1 MVLRLIL
8 LSYDPTS
15 AAEIDNMV
23 QPIRPEAVERKIY
36 FYRLRME
43 PDEQGVPAVLD
54 PQPALAHIGQ
64 LIAGEDWYQDAGD
77 GNVFCLLPE
86 GQAEGNSTARF
97 CIVRRTGLPQ
107 LEAAGQI
114 VDLNIADEQ
123 GLLEAIHVVFFENNI
138 IGADYN
144 HFGPRVSRLP
154 FYMEEK
160 ANDQIPNRVRV
171 TNLVR
176 GDPAAVLDT
185 LAGLHLLDLSV
196 IPSHVQVVR
205 QHDQGLGGALAA
217 SAEITAEPE
226 VVSLNIKP
234 SRNTE
239 PGFLQDFAGAL
250 RAMVR
255 NEEFRAGAKRLK
267 IEGRRQGHRK
277 IETFDLLKDDITM
290 SVQMIRLNPR
300 GRALD
305 PNHAYAQIVAAY
317 NELHDDIQEAVG
329 VMDVDQGDNY

>member
-1 MVLRLIL
+1 
-8 LSYDPTS
+8 
-15 AAEIDNMV
+15 MV
-23 QPIRPEAVERKIY
+23 QPIRPPGALERKIY
-36 FYRLRME
+36 FYRLWME

-54 PQPALAHIGQ
+54 PGPALAHIGQ

-86 GQAEGNSTARF
+86 GEAEGNSAARF

-123 GLLEAIHVVFFENNI
+123 GLLEAIHVVFFEDSI
-138 IGADYN
+138 VGADYN

-154 FYMEEK
+154 FYMEKK
-160 ANDQIPNRVRV
+160 ANDEIPKGIRV

-185 LAGLHLLDLSV
+185 LEGLHLLDLSV
-196 IPSHVQVVR
+196 IPPHVEVVR
-205 QHDQGLGGALAA
+205 QHNQGLGRALAA
-217 SAEITAEPE
+217 SAELTAEPE

-239 PGFLQDFAGAL
+239 PGFLRDVGNAL
-250 RAMVR
+250 GAMVR
-255 NEEFRAGAKRLK
+255 NEEFRAGAKKLR
-267 IEGRRQGHRK
+267 IQGRRRGQQK

-305 PNHAYAQIVAAY
+305 PNHAYTQIVAAY
-317 NELHDDIQEAVG
+317 NELYDDIQEAVG
-329 VMDVDQGDNY
+329 VLDVVQGDYF